1 MGFLALGEPTVAPPE
16 VRLGQELTSAQRT
29 AVEHLSAPTA
39 WWSPS
44 ASVAAE
50 GLGRGAGRARSTLDA
65 IARLNDAAATYS
77 KAAGAYSRLSCD
89 STRYEKRRGADDGA
103 HVVGTMKTFS
113 AGPVVPVV
121 ASRLKFFEKNV
132 F

>member
-1 MGFLALGEPTVAPPE
+1 MALGEPSHAPLE

-29 AVEHLSAPTA
+29 AVGHLSASTA

-50 GLGRGAGRARSTLDA
+50 GLGRGAGKARSTLDA

-77 KAAGAYSRLSCD
+77 KAAGAYSRPDCD
-89 STRYEKRRGADDGA
+89 STRFEKRRGADDGT
-103 HVVGTMKTFS
+103 HVVGAMQLS
-113 AGPVVPVV
+113 PLDP
-121 ASRLKFFEKNV
+121 SSLL
-132 F
+132 